1 MTNLTREQIDGAV
14 SFHGHHCPGLTIGLR
29 AAEYCLREIGSAKD
43 EEIVAVVENDMCAV
57 DAVQFLTGCTFG
69 KGNFIFRDYG
79 KAAFTFFRRSDDKR
93 IRIILNPELCADLRN
108 EMESVLRNSEKGK
121 ALRQKMIERLMEA
134 ELDNVFITSVPD
146 EPIPEKARIHK
157 TGICVQCGERT
168 METRLSEVGGQWLCR
183 ACAKK

>member
-1 MTNLTREQIDGAV
+1 MTNLTREQIDGAI

-79 KAAFTFFRRSDDKR
+79 KAAFSFFRRSDDKR
-93 IRIILNPELCADLRN
+93 VRIILNPALCADIRN
-108 EMESVLRNSEKGK
+108 EMENVPRESEEGK
-121 ALRQKMIERLMEA
+121 ALRQKMIERLMDA
-134 ELDNVFITSVPD
+134 DLDDVFIASIPD
-146 EPIPEKARIHK
+146 ESIPQRARLHK
-157 TGICVQCGERT
+157 TVACARCGEGV
-168 METRLSEVGGQWLCR
+168 METRLSEVNGQLLCR
-183 ACAKK
+183 VCAKK